1 MKWLKE
7 NWGWLV
13 IILGLILILLSG
25 QMGIKN
31 YKREIRAVS
40 DSLVVLGREYQE
52 LEKEAHVKAELIS
65 AYKFADSL
73 YRDSLQFSNRQLINQ
88 KRSYE
93 KAMADLRR
101 VPTDTLYRELTGWY
115 DSLSVHWGAGSDD
128 GSR

>member
-1 MKWLKE
+1 MKWLKK
-7 NWGWLV
+7 NW
-13 IILGLILILLSG
+13 IYLILIVLIGYLLVNDVVKST
-25 QMGIKN
+25 N
-31 YKREIRAVS
+31 HKREIDAKS

-93 KAMADLRR
+93 KAMADLTRI
-101 VPTDTLYRELTGWY
+101 PTDTLYRDVTEWL
-115 DSLSVHWGAGSDD
+115 DSLSVQW
-128 GSR
+128 